1 MSLQP
6 GLHRNLS
13 GGCAGFLLPLPPRG
27 PGFPAALLWRTR
39 RRERRHRNP
48 GAGWGAGW
56 ERSCGHLLGLSA
68 ARGDPSYSEPG
79 VGTKTVP
86 AEE

>member
-6 GLHRNLS
+6 GLQRNLS

-27 PGFPAALLWRTR
+27 PGFPAALLRRTR

-48 GAGWGAGW
+48 GGV
-56 ERSCGHLLGLSA
+56 RSRGHLLGLFA
-68 ARGDPSYSEPG
+68 APEDPSYSESG
-79 VGTKTVP
+79 VRTKTV
-86 AEE
+86 AAGK